1 MKISAVQLVWF
12 LLLAALVMGA
22 AGCASD
28 EPDNDSVR
36 PWNAPQNGG
45 AMPMDNQQH
54 PN

>member
-1 MKISAVQLVWF
+1 MKTSAVQLVWV
-12 LLLAALVMGA
+12 LLFATLVMGI

-36 PWNAPQNGG
+36 PWNAPANGG
-45 AMPMDNQQH
+45 AMPIDNQQH